1 MQHPRDINSNI
12 HQIKHPAAAYLH
24 RLARTGVPAPSMAAP
39 WTQKQLLTIYR
50 RGAHSSALH
59 QFKDFLFEDML
70 DMIKKKYWVVL
81 PFHTVRYLP
90 GLKLAPVGVVPQR
103 TRRPRPIMDYTFTGV
118 NQMSAPLAPMPALQF
133 GSTVQ
138 RLWQRIA
145 FANPA
150 FGPVRMSKIDLSDGY
165 YRIPLSPSAALQL
178 AVVLPSLDNKQALIG
193 IPLVLPMGWK
203 YSPPFFCAFTET
215 ATDLANQGIM
225 MAQHYLPHPLEK
237 SISNIA
243 VPLDG
248 SQPSAQ
254 HPHHAYTADT
264 PLAYADVYMDD
275 FIGLSQAGTETQT
288 QRAMLHSIDSIFRA
302 STLPEDAPNRKQII
316 SLSKLSTGDCTWSTN
331 KVILGWQLDSAD
343 MTLRLPQHKAERLIA
358 LLQTFLP
365 LKRTSRRKWQRLLG
379 ELRHLAV
386 AIPGARYLFT
396 ILQHALLASPT
407 STRLRLHPLVTS
419 SLQDWQLLAQSLS
432 TTPTPITTLVPQQ
445 PSFLGAV
452 DASGT
457 GIGGAWVPTPTTASC
472 RPIIFRLPFPP
483 HIQQRL
489 VSASNPNGTL
499 TNSDLELAALVT
511 GAAILRSL
519 YPSGHAHLLC
529 ASDNAAAVTWL
540 NKGSPSSSAAR
551 AFLLRWLAK
560 LSRNKSFDISPVFAS
575 GATNTLADVCS
586 RHFHLSEQAFYDLIE
601 HRFPIP
607 GGWTLAHPT
616 NEINLNMI
624 SALSEEMLPWESHNL
639 DPTQPTILGSCGKT
653 SVAPLPWTPQEPT
666 SQTLYQFYRSLPI
679 ATGPARYLP
688 ASLRCAAAQWA
699 TPYVPLARRWP
710 TWDSTTHAYFHPAN
724 WISA

>member
-1 MQHPRDINSNI
+1 
-12 HQIKHPAAAYLH
+12 
-24 RLARTGVPAPSMAAP
+24 
-39 WTQKQLLTIYR
+39 
-50 RGAHSSALH
+50 
-59 QFKDFLFEDML
+59 
-70 DMIKKKYWVVL
+70 
-81 PFHTVRYLP
+81 
-90 GLKLAPVGVVPQR
+90 
-103 TRRPRPIMDYTFTGV
+103 
-118 NQMSAPLAPMPALQF
+118 
-133 GSTVQ
+133 
-138 RLWQRIA
+138 
-145 FANPA
+145 
-150 FGPVRMSKIDLSDGY
+150 
-165 YRIPLSPSAALQL
+165 
-178 AVVLPSLDNKQALIG
+178 
-193 IPLVLPMGWK
+193 
-203 YSPPFFCAFTET
+203 
-215 ATDLANQGIM
+215 
-225 MAQHYLPHPLEK
+225 
-237 SISNIA
+237 
-243 VPLDG
+243 
-248 SQPSAQ
+248 
-254 HPHHAYTADT
+254 
-264 PLAYADVYMDD
+264 MDD